1 MRKHIK
7 MTKKHKRHLNN
18 TAKHTRA
25 LNLITNLP
33 RGGFRL

>member
-7 MTKKHKRHLNN
+7 MTKKHKKHLNN